1 MRPPIDINDGKV
13 VFDVEAGV
21 HGEADKV
28 VMVLCEKFTANIKIS
43 YQRLRMTKMR
53 Q

>member
-1 MRPPIDINDGKV
+1 MTPPIDINDGEV
-13 VFDVEAGV
+13 VVDVKTGV

-28 VMVLCEKFTANIKIS
+28 GMVLNKEFTAKIKIS

>member
-13 VFDVEAGV
+13 VFDVKAGV

-28 VMVLCEKFTANIKIS
+28 VMVFTANIKIS